1 MTQVSRF
8 DTNSL
13 AQLNR
18 ALVGFD
24 RLFDGFESRF
34 ANQLATNYPPHN
46 VVKLDETRYAIEIAV
61 AGFKRH
67 EITVE
72 VEQEVLTVRGD
83 CDTPADGVTRQ
94 YLHKGLSSRNFERS
108 WQLAEHMVIEGAEM
122 KDGILTVNLKY
133 VIPEEKKAR
142 VIDIVEVK

>member
-8 DTNSL
+8 DTTSL

-24 RLFDGFESRF
+24 RLFDGFETRF
-34 ANQLATNYPPHN
+34 ASQLATNYPPHN
-46 VVKLDETRYAIEIAV
+46 VVKLDDTRYAIEIAV

-67 EITVE
+67 EINVE
-72 VEQEVLTVRGD
+72 IEQEVLTVRGD
-83 CDTPADGVTRQ
+83 CDTPNESISRQ
-94 YLHKGLSSRNFERS
+94 YLHRGLSSRNFERS
-108 WQLAEHMVIEGAEM
+108 WQLAEHMVVEGAEM

-133 VIPEEKKAR
+133 VIPEDKKAR

>member
-46 VVKLDETRYAIEIAV
+46 VVKLDESRYAIEIAV

-67 EITVE
+67 EISVE
-72 VEQEVLTVRGD
+72 IEQEVLTVRGETE
-83 CDTPADGVTRQ
+83 TPNESTSRQ
-94 YLHKGLSSRNFERS
+94 YLHRGLSSRNFERS
-108 WQLAEHMVIEGAEM
+108 WQLAEHMIVEGAEM

-133 VIPEEKKAR
+133 VIPEDKKAR

>member
-46 VVKLDETRYAIEIAV
+46 VVKIDETRYAIEIAV

-67 EITVE
+67 EIIVE
-72 VEQEVLTVRGD
+72 IEQEVLTVKGE
-83 CDTPADGVTRQ
+83 CDNSNDATRQ
-94 YLHKGLSSRNFERS
+94 YLHRGLSSRNFERS
-108 WQLAEHMVIEGAEM
+108 WQMAEHMIVEGAEM
-122 KDGILTVNLKY
+122 RDGILTVSLKY

>member
-24 RLFDGFESRF
+24 RLFDGFETKF

-67 EITVE
+67 EISVE
-72 VEQEVLTVRGD
+72 IEQEVLTVRGE
-83 CDTPADGVTRQ
+83 CETPNESASRQ

-108 WQLAEHMVIEGAEM
+108 WQLAEHMIVEGAEM
-122 KDGILTVNLKY
+122 KDGILTISLKY

>member
-34 ANQLATNYPPHN
+34 ANQLSTNYPPHN

-61 AGFKRH
+61 AGFKRN
-67 EITVE
+67 EINVE
-72 VEQEVLTVRGD
+72 IEQEVLTVRGE
-83 CDTPADGVTRQ
+83 CEPLNENTSRQ
-94 YLHKGLSSRNFERS
+94 YLHRGLSSRNFERS
-108 WQLAEHMVIEGAEM
+108 WQLAEHMIVEGAEM
-122 KDGILTVNLKY
+122 KDGILTVGLKY

>member
-34 ANQLATNYPPHN
+34 ANQLSTNYPPHN
-46 VVKLDETRYAIEIAV
+46 VVKIDETRYAIEIAV

-67 EITVE
+67 EISVE
-72 VEQEVLTVRGD
+72 IEQEVLTVKGD
-83 CDTPADGVTRQ
+83 CETSNENT
-94 YLHKGLSSRNFERS
+94 SR
-108 WQLAEHMVIEGAEM
+108 
-122 KDGILTVNLKY
+122 
-133 VIPEEKKAR
+133 
-142 VIDIVEVK
+142 